1 MVECNL
7 TETDTSTLKLAL
19 NIFQIIFTLFSVSTF
34 SFFCNKNI
42 CINDLETLLHG
53 NFDIFLIFFF
63 SYTLQIA
70 QTFLQQ
76 FCWRQTWSLLYRR
89 NFFLRYLTT
98 WNIYLFRMKRR
109 STNFFSFSILADCTH
124 ISNNLDDVV
133 HFACRVIPRIM
144 PFLPYGILLSVKG
157 YYNLIFYFDNHNT
170 FWIAFTHF
178 HCNLLILFLRG
189 KSKIQTSHCS
199 DSRMLMLISMV
210 LVHFWEFMF
219 HCCKMWFQILR
230 LIHQFKCVN
239 LF

>member
-1 MVECNL
+1 MAECNL

-19 NIFQIIFTLFSVSTF
+19 NIFQIIFTLFSVSTL
-34 SFFCNKNI
+34 SLFCNKNI

-53 NFDIFLIFFF
+53 NFDIFLIFFV

-98 WNIYLFRMKRR
+98 WNIYLFRMKRH
-109 STNFFSFSILADCTH
+109 STNYFSFSILADCTH

-144 PFLPYGILLSVKG
+144 PFLPYGILL
-157 YYNLIFYFDNHNT
+157 F
-170 FWIAFTHF
+170 
-178 HCNLLILFLRG
+178 ILFLRG